1 MTKGISSRLNLHFL
15 ANPARF
21 LRFTSRIF
29 PWALGVSLTTIVA
42 GLILGL
48 GVVPPDY
55 QQGDAYRIIFVHV
68 PSAWMGLFIYAVMA
82 FSSAVAIIWRHPLA
96 YVISKTSAPIGACFT
111 FICLLTGSLW
121 GQPMWGTWWVW
132 DARLTSMLVLLF
144 LYIGYIALN
153 SAFQDPNKGY
163 RASSIL
169 VLVGVIN
176 LPIVK
181 FSVDWWNTLHQPATI
196 SKIDSPS
203 IDSSMIAPLL
213 LMIVGFMAYYISTLI
228 IRVRSEILERRIRK
242 MRLEQTGKINE

>member
-1 MTKGISSRLNLHFL
+1 
-15 ANPARF
+15 
-21 LRFTSRIF
+21 
-29 PWALGVSLTTIVA
+29 
-42 GLILGL
+42 
-48 GVVPPDY
+48 
-55 QQGDAYRIIFVHV
+55 
-68 PSAWMGLFIYAVMA
+68 
-82 FSSAVAIIWRHPLA
+82 
-96 YVISKTSAPIGACFT
+96 
-111 FICLLTGSLW
+111 
-121 GQPMWGTWWVW
+121 
-132 DARLTSMLVLLF
+132 MLVLLF

-181 FSVDWWNTLHQPATI
+181 FSVEWWNTLHQPATI

>member
-1 MTKGISSRLNLHFL
+1 MTKAKNFRLNFHFL

-21 LRFTSRIF
+21 IRFTNKIF
-29 PWALGVSLTTIVA
+29 PWVLIIAIASIVS

-48 GVVPPDY
+48 AIVPPDY

-82 FSSAVAIIWRHPLA
+82 FSCAVGIIWRHPLA
-96 YVISKTSAPIGACFT
+96 FLISKASAPIGACFT

-153 SAFQDPNKGY
+153 SAFQDSHKGA

-213 LMIVGFMAYYISTLI
+213 LMIVGFMTYYFTTLI
-228 IRVRSEILERRIRK
+228 IRVRSEIIDRRIK
-242 MRLEQTGKINE
+242 KIRLEQTRAMNE